1 MDIQITPKETVGAE
15 RHVEVSVPADA
26 VQAVEERTTR
36 RYASQARLP
45 GFRPG
50 KAPAAMVRKR
60 FADAIRQ
67 DTLQEIVQD
76 AYKALLEREQLEV
89 VNQPHIHDLK
99 FEPGQPLTFTFHL
112 EVRPEIKLDRL
123 DGFRVERPSTEVTD
137 DMLQQQL
144 DQVREQR
151 AVWAP
156 VEDNPITGDRITVH
170 LHAADESGQMT
181 DAGEHAVTLGDGK
194 LPEVVEELIMEAKPG
209 GAAERP
215 VRYPDDFPAPELQ
228 GKTKLIRAEL
238 KDVKRKTVP
247 VLDDALAR
255 ELGDFESVDALRDA
269 VRKDLEAHVARESDA
284 ELRGRLLDQILEA
297 NRFDVPPTWVRQLVE
312 SYAQAYNIPEE
323 DRERFAGEFR
333 PLAERQVRRD
343 LVVDQIA
350 RKENFRATEAD
361 VDDRVAELA
370 TQRGVD
376 PGQLYS
382 ALQKAGRLSEIEHG
396 ITEERVFK
404 WLLERNTAE

>member
-1 MDIQITPKETVGAE
+1 VGAE

-76 AYKALLEREQLEV
+76 AYKTLLEREQLEV

-181 DAGEHAVTLGDGK
+181 DAGEH
-194 LPEVVEELIMEAKPG
+194 
-209 GAAERP
+209 
-215 VRYPDDFPAPELQ
+215 
-228 GKTKLIRAEL
+228 
-238 KDVKRKTVP
+238 
-247 VLDDALAR
+247 
-255 ELGDFESVDALRDA
+255 S
-269 VRKDLEAHVARESDA
+269 
-284 ELRGRLLDQILEA
+284 
-297 NRFDVPPTWVRQLVE
+297 
-312 SYAQAYNIPEE
+312 
-323 DRERFAGEFR
+323 
-333 PLAERQVRRD
+333 
-343 LVVDQIA
+343 
-350 RKENFRATEAD
+350 ATASSP
-361 VDDRVAELA
+361 RWS
-370 TQRGVD
+370 R
-376 PGQLYS
+376 S
-382 ALQKAGRLSEIEHG
+382 
-396 ITEERVFK
+396 
-404 WLLERNTAE
+404 